1 MLPDGRARQ
10 ASAASSKVRHD
21 DLSRKEFLLGLG
33 TALFLPSFSVG
44 GGRTPRLRF
53 GVVSDI
59 HISRLSAK
67 PETYA
72 YGNSTTFRSALE
84 YFRDQGVDAV
94 VCPGDMSDR
103 GVTWMLDVCGQ
114 VWRQV
119 FPGNRAPDG
128 RKVEPIFV
136 YGNHDSDKRWFDR
149 ASGILKDKSAAE
161 AETIKAMSISRCE
174 AAAWEHAFGE
184 PWQPVYLKRVKGY
197 AFVGVHWGHEG
208 ELPAFLAA
216 HRDELKGAKPFFEVQ
231 HPHPKGTLYGRYTW
245 GEDAGATTKAL
256 AGFPNAV
263 SFSGHSHTSI
273 ALEASVWQGAFTAI
287 GCSSLSYQSLF
298 ERKNVLN
305 VSPKGNRYKAASSSH
320 REGMLVTVYDD
331 CLEIERREFVRGE
344 ALGPN
349 WEIPLPVD
357 AEERPFSYAVQK
369 RRLLPPEFPKGAR
382 PTVSKTKDYIE
393 IGLPAA
399 MHAPERTRTIWYELT
414 VLDGGKPVYSATL
427 LADGFFAPSGK
438 IPQPTAFKVRPDEL
452 PAGGDFRYEVVARD
466 IFDRVSRP
474 LAVDGTP

>member
-1 MLPDGRARQ
+1 MLPDVYARQ
-10 ASAASSKVRHD
+10 ASPAPSKVRCNS
-21 DLSRKEFLLGLG
+21 LSRKEFVLGLG
-33 TALFLPSFSVG
+33 AALILPSFGVE
-44 GGRTPRLRF
+44 GRKTPRLRF

-59 HISRLSAK
+59 HVSRLSVK

-72 YGNSTTFRSALE
+72 YGNSTTFKAALE

-305 VSPKGNRYKAASSSH
+305 VSPKGNRYKAASSNH

-349 WEIPLPVD
+349 WVIPLPVD